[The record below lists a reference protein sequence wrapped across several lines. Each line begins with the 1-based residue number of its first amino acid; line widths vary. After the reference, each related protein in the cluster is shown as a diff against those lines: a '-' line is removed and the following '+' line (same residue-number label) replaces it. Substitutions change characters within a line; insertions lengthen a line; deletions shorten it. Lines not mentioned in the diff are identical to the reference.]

1 MTPDT
6 DPPSSSWESQPDPG
20 VIPEESAIVAQDLT
34 LSLESGAGTIPILQG
49 VSFSIARQ
57 RLQFLMG
64 PSGSGKTTLLQILAG
79 FLRPTSGDTKLL
91 GQSLN
96 ALSNAQLAQFRL
108 HHLGFIFQHFNLFPA
123 LTAEENVCLA
133 LQIKG
138 FRKRELKGVALE
150 LLNQV
155 GLAHK
160 ADRLPRDLSGGEQQ
174 RVAIAR
180 ALAGN
185 PEIIMADEPTAA
197 LDSANG
203 RVVIDLLR
211 DRVKQSGA
219 TVLIVTHDF
228 RLLDKHDR
236 VLFLEDGKLLNV

>member
-6 DPPSSSWESQPDPG
+6 EHSSSSWESQPDPSVLPG
-20 VIPEESAIVAQDLT
+20 ESAVVVQDIV
-34 LSLESGAGTIPILQG
+34 LSLDSGAGVIPILQG
-49 VSFSIARQ
+49 ISFTVPRQ
-57 RLQFLMG
+57 QLQFLMG

-79 FLRPTSGDTKLL
+79 FLRPTSGDVQLL

-96 ALSNAQLAQFRL
+96 CLTNAQLTQFRL
-108 HHLGFIFQHFNLFPA
+108 RHLGFIFQHFNLFPA
-123 LTAEENVCLA
+123 LNAEENVALA

-138 FRKRELKGVALE
+138 VRKRELKERAIA

-155 GLAHK
+155 GMAHK

-180 ALAGN
+180 ALAGD

-211 DRVKQSGA
+211 DRVVQSGA